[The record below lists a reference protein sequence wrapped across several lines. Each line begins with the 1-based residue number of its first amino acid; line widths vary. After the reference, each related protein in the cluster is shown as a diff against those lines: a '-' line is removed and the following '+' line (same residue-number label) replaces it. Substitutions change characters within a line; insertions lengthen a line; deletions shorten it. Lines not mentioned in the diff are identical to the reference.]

1 MANGFESKQ
10 PGRHGFP
17 TFNEMWGR
25 FRAGTGKA
33 KQSYTGKVY
42 GQKGVAPQGYLW
54 HIDIVHFAVGRQ
66 FCD

>member
-10 PGRHGFP
+10 PGRHGSP
-17 TFNEMWGR
+17 TFHEMGWVDPG
-25 FRAGTGKA
+25 
-33 KQSYTGKVY
+33 QSKLYGGKVA
-42 GQKGVAPQGYLW
+42 VAPQGYLW